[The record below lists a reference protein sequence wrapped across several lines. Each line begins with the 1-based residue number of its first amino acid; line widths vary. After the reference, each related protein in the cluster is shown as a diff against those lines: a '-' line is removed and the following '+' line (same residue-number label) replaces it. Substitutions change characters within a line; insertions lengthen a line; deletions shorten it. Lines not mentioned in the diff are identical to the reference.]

1 MPVRINVIDPDQ
13 VELRGVR
20 YSRTQLDEEFNRLAA
35 SCPGHRVTYE
45 RWIKGSN
52 IPISVVRALHG
63 DFSSFTRARMPE
75 YVVKGTSTLRDSQG
89 NLTARWEKTRLRG
102 REESEVVQLPDPKR
116 IVKESRL
123 YDQEGRVVQQWVSTK
138 ADEAQ
143 RELLWRAAADEL
155 AKSIIYRVDP
165 SPVLDTPVYANRCV
179 IIPVG
184 DHHIGMWSSA
194 LEGSGEWTLEQ
205 AETVLMDSIDEL
217 LASTAPSQQCVLTTM
232 GDWFHFDSLT
242 AKTPRHGHSLDASG
256 RYVDMVRAGIRMLR
270 RCIDR
275 CLQRHHQ
282 VHLIISA
289 GNHDEASSVFL
300 REALANVY
308 ELEPRLSIDR
318 SPKAVHVYEWGQN
331 LLAIHHGDTIKTD
344 RLPLVIAADHAEM
357 WGRTSHRLVLTGHV
371 HHRSSKEH
379 PGCHV
384 ETLGVLAPR
393 DHYAESHGYRS
404 DRSLIA
410 IVLHPVRGE
419 VARHTCRI
427 DTLKEA
433 A

>member
-1 MPVRINVIDPDQ
+1 MSARVKVIDQDQ
-13 VELRGVR
+13 VELKRVR
-20 YSRTQLDEEFNRLAA
+20 YSRTQLVEEFNRLAT
-35 SCPGHRVTYE
+35 SRPGSRVSYA
-45 RWIKGSN
+45 RWITESS
-52 IPISVVRALHG
+52 IPISVIRAFYG
-63 DFSSFTRARMPE
+63 SYGQFTRAALPQ
-75 YVVKGTSTLRDSQG
+75 YVVKGTSTLTDSAG
-89 NLTARWEKTRLRG
+89 NLTAKWEKTRLRG
-102 REESEVVQLPDPKR
+102 REECEVVQLPDPKR

-123 YDQEGRVVQQWVSTK
+123 YDQEGRVVQQWISTK

-143 RELLWRAAADEL
+143 RELLWRTAAEEF
-155 AKSIIYRVDP
+155 AKSITYQVDP
-165 SPVLDTPVYANRCV
+165 SPVLDTPVYADRCV
-179 IIPVG
+179 VIPVG
-184 DHHIGMWSSA
+184 DHHIGMWTSA
-194 LEGSGEWTLEQ
+194 LEGSGEWTLER
-205 AETVLMDSIDEL
+205 AESVLMDSIDEL
-217 LASTAPSQQCVLTTM
+217 LASTAPSQQCVLATM

-275 CLQRHHQ
+275 CLQRHHR

-318 SPKAVHVYEWGQN
+318 SPKSVHVYEWGQN
-331 LLAIHHGDTIKTD
+331 LLAVHHGDTIKTD
-344 RLPLVIAADHAEM
+344 RLPLVIAADHAQM
-357 WGRTSHRLVLTGHV
+357 WGRTNHRLVLTGHV
-371 HHRSSKEH
+371 HHASKKEH
-379 PGCHV
+379 PGCSV

-404 DRSLIA
+404 DRILVA

-427 DTLKEA
+427 ISDGTA
-433 A
+433 